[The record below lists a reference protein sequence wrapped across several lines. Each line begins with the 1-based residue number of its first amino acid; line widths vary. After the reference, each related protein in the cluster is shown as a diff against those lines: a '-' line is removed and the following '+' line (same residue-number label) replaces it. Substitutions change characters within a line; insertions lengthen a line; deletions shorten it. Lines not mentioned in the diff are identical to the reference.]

1 MKKIIQK
8 HSKTLIHRPH
18 NRQTSR
24 TDNDSGQNTYE
35 HTFQSHETVS
45 GVVEKQNVNVKKQIM
60 WHIAYATIPHY
71 YNIYFSKSSSFLV

>member
-1 MKKIIQK
+1 MKKIIPK
-8 HSKTLIHRPH
+8 HSKTRIRRPY

-24 TDNDSGQNTYE
+24 TVIDSEQSTYDY
-35 HTFQSHETVS
+35 TSKSRETVS
-45 GVVEKQNVNVKKQIM
+45 EVVKKQNVNVKKQIM